1 MTNQDAENDRMKIAR
16 LIENRKQPAQ
26 CHLWAKDRLADEDLD
41 CLTFVKEY
49 MDDPHLARWLS
60 RCGLCGQL
68 YFGEFYEVVDWDKGD
83 DKQYATLIPVESESE
98 ADEISELTPFQ
109 LLIFH
114 PTIRND
120 SHDKSGKG
128 IHWTGRQGGQS

>member
-83 DKQYATLIPVESESE
+83 DKQYATLIPVENESE
-98 ADEISELTPFQ
+98 ADEINKHYFPVS
-109 LLIFH
+109 
-114 PTIRND
+114 
-120 SHDKSGKG
+120 
-128 IHWTGRQGGQS
+128 